1 MKNKKSVE
9 VYQSY
14 YRDAYFVENA
24 TDAKSALKY
33 LEEEYPEVVGQYSE
47 GDAKS
52 VMMSRCLDCETFWV
66 NDDWV
71 CGDCG
76 EMRLSKRQKQ
86 AYYFF

>member
-1 MKNKKSVE
+1 MQNKKSVE

-14 YRDAYFVENA
+14 DRDAYFVENA
-24 TDAKSALKY
+24 TDAKSALKS
-33 LEEEYPEVVGQYSE
+33 LEEEYPEVVGQYFE

-52 VMMSRCLDCETFWV
+52 VMMSMCLDCETFWI
-66 NDDWV
+66 NDDLV